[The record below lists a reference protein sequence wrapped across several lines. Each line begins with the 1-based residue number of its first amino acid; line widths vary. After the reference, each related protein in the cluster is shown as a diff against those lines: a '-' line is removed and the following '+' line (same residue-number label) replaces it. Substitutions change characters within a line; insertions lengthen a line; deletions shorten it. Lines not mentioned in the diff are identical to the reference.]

1 MFQLSLSKLKK
12 LFQSIL
18 KPFQET
24 ERVFYFLYCKF
35 SFQNQNNMKNL
46 KSALLLITIV
56 LFSLNESMAQEIKK
70 YDYVEVV
77 IFQKMNNS
85 GKVKRIKVEDQESL
99 EGKSITVKAIEAIK
113 STSGLLNYMNENNWE
128 FVDRKAMVE
137 GNNPI
142 WLSYLFKKQK

>member
-35 SFQNQNNMKNL
+35 SFQNQNIMKNL